1 MGQKVNPIG
10 LRLALNK
17 NWSSKWFA
25 KKDCFG
31 DWLHEDVKIRSFI
44 KKEYANAA
52 ISKVLIERYV
62 NRVRA
67 TVYAARPGQLVGA
80 KGAELDKL
88 KERVSKLLSKGQELI
103 LDIVE
108 VKQPETSAQLVS
120 ESVAQQL
127 ERRIGFR
134 RAMKK
139 AIQSAM
145 QLGAEGIKIQCSGR
159 LGAAELAR
167 TEQYKEGRTPLHT
180 LKAFIDYGF
189 SEANTTAGKI
199 GVKVW
204 ICHKE
209 PTEEMQNA
217 VNAKKSKAQKGAAR

>member
-44 KKEYANAA
+44 KKEYVNAA

-67 TVYAARPGQLVGA
+67 TVYAARPGQLVGP
-80 KGAELDKL
+80 KGVELDKL
-88 KERVSKLLSKGQELI
+88 KEKVSKLLAKGQELI

-139 AIQSAM
+139 AIQTAM

>member
-1 MGQKVNPIG
+1 MGQKVNPVG

-17 NWSSKWFA
+17 NWSSRWFA
-25 KKDCFG
+25 KKENFG
-31 DWLHEDVKIRSFI
+31 DWLHEDVKIRSYI
-44 KKEYANAA
+44 KKNFGHAA
-52 ISKVLIERYV
+52 ISKILIERYV

-67 TVYAARPGQLVGA
+67 TIYTARPAILVGR
-80 KGAELDKL
+80 KGTELETL
-88 KERVSKLLSKGQELI
+88 KENISKLLAKGHELI
-103 LDIVE
+103 LDVVE
-108 VKQPETSAQLVS
+108 VRQPETSAQLVA
-120 ESVAQQL
+120 ENVAAQL
-127 ERRIGFR
+127 EKRIGFR

-139 AIQSAM
+139 AIQTAM
-145 QLGAEGIKIQCSGR
+145 DLGAEGIKIQCSGR

-180 LKAFIDYGF
+180 LKAYIDYGF
-189 SEANTTAGKI
+189 TEADTTAGKI

-217 VNAKKSKAQKGAAR
+217 VNAKKSKTQKGAAR

>member
-1 MGQKVNPIG
+1 MGQKVNPVG

-17 NWSSKWFA
+17 NWSSRWFA
-25 KKDCFG
+25 KKENFG
-31 DWLHEDVKIRSFI
+31 DWLHEDVKIRSYI
-44 KKEYANAA
+44 KKNFGHAA
-52 ISKVLIERYV
+52 ISKILIERYV

-67 TVYAARPGQLVGA
+67 TIYTARPAILVGR
-80 KGAELDKL
+80 KGTELETL
-88 KERVSKLLSKGQELI
+88 KENISKLLAKGHELI
-103 LDIVE
+103 LDVVE
-108 VKQPETSAQLVS
+108 VRQPETSAQLVA
-120 ESVAQQL
+120 ENVAAQL
-127 ERRIGFR
+127 EKRIGFR

-139 AIQSAM
+139 AIQTAM
-145 QLGAEGIKIQCSGR
+145 DLGAEGIKIQCSGR

-180 LKAFIDYGF
+180 LKAYIDYGF
-189 SEANTTAGKI
+189 TEADTTAGKI

>member
-17 NWSSKWFA
+17 NWSSLWFA
-25 KKDCFG
+25 RKDSFG
-31 DWLHEDVKIRSFI
+31 NWLHEDVVIRNFI
-44 KKEYANAA
+44 KKNYASAA
-52 ISKVLIERYV
+52 IAKVLIERYV
-62 NRVRA
+62 NRVR
-67 TVYAARPGQLVGA
+67 TTIFSGRPGALVGK
-80 KGAELDKL
+80 KGAELEKL
-88 KERVSKLLSKGQELI
+88 RNDVSKLLGKGQELL
-103 LDIVE
+103 LDVVE
-108 VKQPETSAQLVS
+108 VKQPETCAQLVA
-120 ESVAQQL
+120 ENVASQL
-127 ERRIGFR
+127 EHRIGFR

-139 AIQSAM
+139 AIQTAM
-145 QLGAEGIKIQCSGR
+145 ELGAEGIKIQCSGR

-189 SEANTTAGKI
+189 TEANTTAGKI

-209 PTEEMQNA
+209 PTEVMQNA

>member
-17 NWSSKWFA
+17 NWSSRWFA
-25 KKDCFG
+25 AKKASFG
-31 DWLHEDVKIRSFI
+31 EWLHEDLKIRKFI
-44 KKEYANAA
+44 KDKFNHAA
-52 ISKVLIERYV
+52 ISKILIERYG
-62 NRVRA
+62 NRVRI
-67 TVYAARPGQLVGA
+67 TIMAARPGMLIGHR
-80 KGAELDKL
+80 GAELQAL
-88 KERVSKLLSKGQELI
+88 KDSVAKLLKNRELI
-103 LDIVE
+103 LDVVE
-108 VKQPETSAQLVS
+108 VKQPETDAQLVS

-139 AIQSAM
+139 AIQTAM
-145 QLGAEGIKIQCSGR
+145 DLGAEGIKIHVSGR
-159 LGAAELAR
+159 LGGAELSR
-167 TEQYKEGRTPLHT
+167 PEQYKEGRTPLHT
-180 LKAFIDYGF
+180 LKAHIDYGF
-189 SEANTTAGKI
+189 AEANTTAGKI

-217 VNAKKSKAQKGAAR
+217 VNAKKSKAQKSPAR